1 VYDRRIRSAW
11 RAAMNAYAC
20 AHVTA
25 SEHGMAHSGDRSR
38 MDKQIELVD
47 VDLIREQIHDF
58 LTINFLFG
66 GHVRLDDNASLLE
79 QGVLD
84 STGVLELVLFVEET
98 YGISVD
104 EADLLPENFDTI
116 NSVTAFVATHVE

>member
-1 VYDRRIRSAW
+1 
-11 RAAMNAYAC
+11 
-20 AHVTA
+20 
-25 SEHGMAHSGDRSR
+25 
-38 MDKQIELVD
+38 MDKQTELVD

-58 LTINFLFG
+58 LTVNFLYG
-66 GHVRLDDNASLLE
+66 GNVRLGDDASLLE

-98 YGISVD
+98 YGINVN

-116 NSVTAFVATHVE
+116 SSVTAFVASHIA